1 MMRVR
6 RKRMKMKLLVTVLD
20 LKANGELFHSCS
32 IFSCIKDVIFVTENP
47 DAGYI
52 YTLSHLL
59 LL

>member
-1 MMRVR
+1 
-6 RKRMKMKLLVTVLD
+6 MKMKLLVTVLD

-32 IFSCIKDVIFVTENP
+32 IFYCIKDVIFVTENP